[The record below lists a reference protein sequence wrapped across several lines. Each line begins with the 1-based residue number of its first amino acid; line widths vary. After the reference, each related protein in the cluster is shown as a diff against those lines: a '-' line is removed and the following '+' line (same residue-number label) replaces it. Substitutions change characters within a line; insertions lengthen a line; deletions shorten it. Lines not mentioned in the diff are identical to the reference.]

1 MSRLIDSYDGAANAL
16 RKARAINDVIY
27 RATEE
32 ESQLRSF
39 HDSAETIEDYLG
51 ELREHLKALYE
62 AARERVADDA

>member
-1 MSRLIDSYDGAANAL
+1 MNKLIESYDAATNAL

-32 ESQLRSF
+32 ESRTRPI
-39 HDSAETIEDYLG
+39 HDAAEATEDYLD

-62 AARERVADDA
+62 SARERVAS